1 MINDRHGGVM
11 RAGGQQSQSSS
22 RVGRT
27 RLFADQQLN
36 QEPGAARTWG
46 AESDETPEE
55 GQGAHGRGPVA
66 GGGRE
71 AELQRPVD
79 RIGAAGFVNEATQ
92 EAHGEIDGARV
103 GGGGFTSIRL
113 RRSDHGAVEGGPLHD
128 GRWENSTGGYKE
140 LRGEGDGG

>member
-1 MINDRHGGVM
+1 MVHATRVLLGGAGAGISAVRWSRSIRIRYHPWGETARGQEHYQVINDRHGGVM

-79 RIGAAGFVNEATQ
+79 RIGAAGFVN
-92 EAHGEIDGARV
+92 
-103 GGGGFTSIRL
+103 
-113 RRSDHGAVEGGPLHD
+113 
-128 GRWENSTGGYKE
+128 
-140 LRGEGDGG
+140 